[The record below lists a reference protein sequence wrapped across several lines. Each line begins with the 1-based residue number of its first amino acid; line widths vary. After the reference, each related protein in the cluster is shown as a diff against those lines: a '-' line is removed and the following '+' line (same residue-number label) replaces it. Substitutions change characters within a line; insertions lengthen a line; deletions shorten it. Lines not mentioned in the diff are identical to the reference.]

1 MDGEAYRAEA
11 RRWLYGKPNHVCDQ
25 RVERSLG
32 ALLEATATQAR
43 NAALEEAAALQNE
56 EVRRLVLFARD
67 SRCRDYICDAREA
80 KDRAIAI
87 RALKTDGGGDGI

>member
-1 MDGEAYRAEA
+1 MGSRKVATWDGMSEHNAYLAIDGD
-11 RRWLYGKPNHVCDQ
+11 GKWVLADDY
-25 RVERSLG
+25 RT
-32 ALLEATATQAR
+32 ALAHAR
-43 NAALEEAAALQNE
+43 NAALEEAAALQDE
-56 EVRRLVLFARD
+56 EVRRLAFFARD